1 MKTIKSIRVKSKL
14 AKRQF
19 IQADSTD
26 KAGVVIVGTIILPML
41 TFICLNLKDAYIS
54 FGF

>member
-1 MKTIKSIRVKSKL
+1 MKTVKKVRVSAKL

-19 IQADSTD
+19 NQADSTD
-26 KAGVVIVGTIILPML
+26 KAGVVIVGSFILPML
-41 TFICLNLKDAYIS
+41 TFICLNLKDAVIT

>member
-1 MKTIKSIRVKSKL
+1 MKKAIRVKTKL

-19 IQADSTD
+19 IQADTTD
-26 KAGVVIVGTIILPML
+26 KIGVVIMGTIILPML
-41 TFICLNLKDAYIS
+41 TFICLNLKDAVIT

>member
-1 MKTIKSIRVKSKL
+1 MKKAIRVKAKL

-19 IQADSTD
+19 NQADTTD
-26 KAGVVIVGTIILPML
+26 KIGVVIVGTFILPML
-41 TFICLNLKDAYIS
+41 TFICLNLKDAVIT

>member
-1 MKTIKSIRVKSKL
+1 MKKVIRVKTKL

-19 IQADSTD
+19 IQADTTD
-26 KAGVVIVGTIILPML
+26 KIGVVIVATFILPML
-41 TFICLNLKDAYIS
+41 TFICLNLKDAVIT